1 MISFFPAPYPDELVY
16 SWFARYGMRTGY
28 TNYRAIAEDLFISN
42 TAKPNLE
49 FIIELN
55 PEAYKVVTRY
65 KSFEA
70 IIKQHTMF
78 PYYVRFLPKERRVKA
93 YKLLLKMDKG
103 YNDALYSRK
112 YKTQCRQSLRYC
124 PICVDED
131 RNKYGE
137 TYWHRIHQL
146 DHIDICPVHGCILQN
161 TSVDITSRPS
171 PSLIHAE
178 EVIPKQT
185 EEVMFGTDL
194 EFKLAQYTAQVFQ
207 ADVNLK
213 SDVKIGQFLHSRI
226 EYTKYLSTRG
236 EHRYTNLLFKDLQEF
251 YKGLPNLTI
260 REEWHIGKIF
270 SNYQFHTYDICL
282 LSFFLNVPVSDL
294 VKMLLPK
301 KSQVEKFDEEIL
313 KLRKR
318 GLNYRQISNKMGV
331 SYDYC
336 KLVAYRKLRNK
347 TGNAQN

>member
-124 PICVDED
+124 PMCVDED

-146 DHIDICPVHGCILQN
+146 DHIDICPVHGCVLLN

-171 PSLIHAE
+171 PSLIHTE
-178 EVIPKQT
+178 EVVPKQT

-251 YKGLPNLTI
+251 YKGLPNLAI
-260 REEWHIGKIF
+260 KEEWQLGKMF
-270 SNYQFHTYDICL
+270 SNYQFHTYDICYL
-282 LSFFLNVPVSDL
+282 TFFLNVPVSDL
-294 VKMLLPK
+294 VRMALPK

-313 KLRKR
+313 KLHEQ
-318 GLNYRQISNKMGV
+318 GLNYRQISNIVGA

>member
-1 MISFFPAPYPDELVY
+1 MMPFFIEPYPDELVY
-16 SWFARYGMRTGY
+16 SWFARYGVRTGY

-70 IIKQHTMF
+70 IINQHTMF

-124 PICVDED
+124 PMCVDED

-146 DHIDICPVHGCILQN
+146 DHIDICPVHGCVLLN

-171 PSLIHAE
+171 PSLIHTE
-178 EVIPKQT
+178 EVVPKQT

-251 YKGLPNLTI
+251 YKGLPNLAI
-260 REEWHIGKIF
+260 KEEWQLGKMF
-270 SNYQFHTYDICL
+270 SNYQFHTYDICYL
-282 LSFFLNVPVSDL
+282 TFFLNVPVLDL
-294 VKMLLPK
+294 VKMTLPK
-301 KSQVEKFDEEIL
+301 KSQVEKTDDKIL
-313 KLRKR
+313 FLHSK
-318 GLNYRQISNKMGV
+318 GLNYRQISEEVGIA
-331 SYDYC
+331 YDYC
-336 KLVAYRKLRNK
+336 KLVAKRRRKALQLNEK
-347 TGNAQN
+347 T